1 MPVQRQNETEP
12 VANLL
17 VPAARFRQAW
27 RGCGVCGHQG
37 RDTMNRALVGF
48 CAGMAVLASVLSG
61 PARAADKVTFGYFP
75 VADFLMAF
83 IAKDQG
89 FFDRHGV
96 DATLQ
101 LMANNATS
109 IPAALI
115 GDSIQIGGTTVPVV
129 MEADDNGLDVKL
141 VANGGVTYD
150 GFHAVALVV
159 PTDSPVKT
167 AKDLEGKTIG
177 LTGIDN
183 LADILLVKWLQLN
196 GADPQKVHI
205 VETNIQQMPD
215 IMRAKALD
223 GVIAIEPF
231 MSRILAAG
239 TGRVFAYDQD
249 VEPVGSSTMVWAVA
263 GSYAQAHP
271 QTIKNIRAA
280 LDDALAYHK
289 AHPDQDDATIAH
301 YVPVPLAILK
311 TLPRSAYAN
320 QVNPAQIKYLSDV
333 MMEQKLLTKP
343 AEAANVILP

>member
-1 MPVQRQNETEP
+1 M
-12 VANLL
+12 L
-17 VPAARFRQAW
+17 V
-27 RGCGVCGHQG
+27 
-37 RDTMNRALVGF
+37 
-48 CAGMAVLASVLSG
+48 SVMSG
-61 PARAADKVTFGYFP
+61 PASAADKVIFGYFP

-89 FFDRHGV
+89 FFDRHGI

-101 LMANNATS
+101 MMANNATS
-109 IPAALI
+109 IPAALV
-115 GDSIQIGGTTVPVV
+115 GDSIQVGGTTVPVV

-141 VANGGVTYD
+141 VANGGVNYD
-150 GFHAVALVV
+150 GFHAIALVV
-159 PTDSPVKT
+159 AADSPAKT

-183 LADILLVKWLQLN
+183 LADILLVKWLSMN

-223 GVIAIEPF
+223 GVVAIEPF
-231 MSRILAAG
+231 LSRIVAAG

-249 VEPVGSSTMVWAVA
+249 IEPAGSSTMVWAVA
-263 GSYAQAHP
+263 GSYAKAHP
-271 QTIKNIRAA
+271 ETIKNIRAA
-280 LDDALAYHK
+280 LDDALAYHN

-301 YVPVPLAILK
+301 YLPVPVAVLK
-311 TLPRSAYAN
+311 TLPRSHFAN
-320 QVNPAQIKYLSDV
+320 QVDPAQIEYLSDV

-343 AEAANVILP
+343 AKAADVILP